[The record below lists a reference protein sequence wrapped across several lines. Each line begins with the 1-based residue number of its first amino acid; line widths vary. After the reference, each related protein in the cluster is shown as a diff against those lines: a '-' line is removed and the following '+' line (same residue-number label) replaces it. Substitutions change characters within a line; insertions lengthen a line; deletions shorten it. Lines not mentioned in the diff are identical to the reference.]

1 MSNSQFTFKQFCI
14 KQEHCAMKVG
24 TDGCLLG
31 AWADFSE
38 SKKVLDIGSGSGLIA
53 IMAAQRCKA
62 NIIGIEIDSDATLQA
77 KENAKLS
84 PWSNRIDIINCDIK
98 DYITEEKFDTIVSN
112 PPFFSDSLKCSQ
124 KERNLARH
132 DDSLACNELMECAAR
147 LLTEDGKFSVV
158 IPNDLLQKWCDE
170 ALYKGLSATRIT
182 YVHTLPHKPA
192 KRVLIEFSKKSCLK
206 AKTNEL
212 ILEDTPGKYS
222 ADTINLLRD
231 FYLKL

>member
-1 MSNSQFTFKQFCI
+1 MPNSQFTFKQFCI

-132 DDSLACNELMECAAR
+132 DDSLACNELMESAAR
-147 LLTEDGKFSVV
+147 LLTEDGKFSVI
-158 IPNDLLQKWCDE
+158 IPYDLQQKWCDE

-182 YVHTLPHKPA
+182 CVHTLPHKPA
-192 KRVLIEFSKKSCLK
+192 KRVLIEFSKKRCLK

-212 ILEDTPGKYS
+212 ILEDIPGKYS
-222 ADTINLLRD
+222 ADATDLLRD

>member
-1 MSNSQFTFKQFCI
+1 MSSSQFTFKQFSI
-14 KQEHCAMKVG
+14 KQEQCAMKVG

-31 AWADFSE
+31 AWTDLSE

-53 IMAAQRCKA
+53 IMVAQRCNAK
-62 NIIGIEIDSDATLQA
+62 IVGIEIDPDAALQA
-77 KENAKLS
+77 KENVKLS

-98 DYITEEKFDTIVSN
+98 NYKTEEKFDTIISN
-112 PPFFSDSLKCSQ
+112 PPFFSDSLKCPQ
-124 KERNLARH
+124 KGRNLARH
-132 DDSLACNELMECAAR
+132 DDSLACNELMACVAR

-192 KRVLIEFSKKSCLK
+192 KRVLIEFSKKRCLR

-212 ILEDTPGKYS
+212 ILEDVPGKYS
-222 ADTINLLRD
+222 ADATNLLRD